1 VCLSFLLITFAEVI
15 MRVFFDG
22 LTLMIFA
29 RVILSW
35 VPTRLPWGLN
45 DFVQSVSEPILGP
58 IRRLLPATAGMD
70 FSPLVALLILQLVVP
85 PLLGGLLPAPLP
97 CLP

>member
-1 VCLSFLLITFAEVI
+1 VCVSALLVTFAEALVN
-15 MRVFFDG
+15 VFFG
-22 LTLMIFA
+22 ALTLLIFA

-45 DFVQSVSEPILGP
+45 DFVQSVTEPILGP
-58 IRRLLPATAGMD
+58 IRRLLPAAAGVEL
-70 FSPLVALLILQLVVP
+70 SPLIALIVLQYVIPTILLQ
-85 PLLGGLLPAPLP
+85 LLPAPLP

>member
-1 VCLSFLLITFAEVI
+1 VCLSVLLITFAEALI
-15 MRVFFDG
+15 NVFFG
-22 LTLMIFA
+22 ALTLVIFA

-58 IRRLLPATAGMD
+58 IRRLLPAAGGMD
-70 FSPLVALLILQLVVP
+70 FSPLVALLILQYVVP
-85 PLLGGLLPAPLP
+85 TLLLQLLPAPLP
-97 CLP
+97 CLG